1 MSTSERS
8 HVESSR
14 STADLAHRFLDHLR
28 VERGVA
34 PNTLNAYGRDLRLYL
49 ADLADQGIDD
59 VACIR
64 DQDISGFVE
73 RMRGREYAE
82 GRRYSEATVARV
94 IAAVRGFHRYLL
106 REGIV
111 GSDASEPVGSMRISR
126 ALPKALSSDEVERLL
141 RAVAA
146 EGPAALRDRA
156 MLETLYAAGLRIS
169 ELTFLDVDDV
179 DLEDATVRCVGKG
192 SKERVVP
199 MGRVAVDALA
209 AYLTQARPALAK
221 GRGEPALFLNQRG
234 RRLTRQ
240 GCWKLLKRYAE
251 MAGLT
256 RRVSPHTLRHSFA
269 THLLDGGADIR
280 IVQELLGHASVST
293 TQVYTL
299 VSQERLREVYDSY
312 HPRAK
317 RPPVTRHA

>member
-1 MSTSERS
+1 MSASERP
-8 HVESSR
+8 HILPSR
-14 STADLAHRFLDHLR
+14 SAPDLARCFLDHLR

-49 ADLADQGIDD
+49 ADLAEQGITNVAEISDED
-59 VACIR
+59 V
-64 DQDISGFVE
+64 SGFVE

-94 IAAVRGFHRYLL
+94 VAAVRGFHRYLL

-111 GSDASEPVGSMRISR
+111 ASDPSEPVGSMRISR

-141 RAVAA
+141 RSVAS
-146 EGPAALRDRA
+146 EGPAPLRDRA
-156 MLETLYAAGLRIS
+156 MLEVLYAAGLRIS
-169 ELTFLDVDDV
+169 ELTFLDVDDA
-179 DLEDATVRCVGKG
+179 DLDDATVRCLGKG
-192 SKERVVP
+192 SKERIVP
-199 MGRVAVDALA
+199 IGRVAVDALS
-209 AYLTQARPALAK
+209 AYLTQARPVLVK
-221 GRGEPALFLNQRG
+221 GRGEAALFLNQRG
-234 RRLTRQ
+234 QRLTRQ

-299 VSQERLREVYDSY
+299 VSQEKLREVYDSY

-317 RPPVTRHA
+317 RPAATRHA